1 MGSQSGVGV
10 RASPRGQGFWSAGV
24 CGRGLGTP
32 AFQHWAQGG
41 HPAQGGHLWTQSQD

>member
-24 CGRGLGTP
+24 WRGGWGTL

-41 HPAQGGHLWTQSQD
+41 HLWTQAQD